1 MAPRPATTA
10 RAGFA
15 LTELSLSVLL
25 LGSMMIMAGF
35 AADRGMGV
43 LRQHRG
49 EQQLIGAVQ
58 RAVQRVTRELEFA
71 GLGAMTPRNTSPLW
85 SESLSFRGCQGYD
98 EGAASVAWSDVRTL
112 RLEYEPGES
121 DDGADNDG
129 DGLVDEGQLVW
140 LENEGAPEEQR
151 IVLAHGVAEYLQ
163 GETPDGDDDNGNGLV
178 DERGF
183 ALSFEGAVVT
193 IHLSLQT
200 AGANGTIAKTLETSV
215 SVHN

>member
-1 MAPRPATTA
+1 MQPPPSAPA
-10 RAGFA
+10 RSGFTLAELA
-15 LTELSLSVLL
+15 LSMLL
-25 LGSMMIMAGF
+25 LGSLVMMAGF

-58 RAVQRVTRELEFA
+58 RVLQRVVRELEFS
-71 GLGAMTPRNTSPLW
+71 GLGGMTPRNASPLW
-85 SESLSFRGCQGYD
+85 AETLTYRICRGYD
-98 EGAASVAWSDVRTL
+98 DGTGALAWSEERQL

-121 DDGADNDG
+121 DDGVDNDG

-140 LENEGAPEEQR
+140 IEGEGTPEEQR
-151 IVLAHGVAEYLQ
+151 IVLAHGVAEFLQ
-163 GETPDGDDDNGNGLV
+163 GETLDGDDDNGNGLV

-183 ALSFEGAVVT
+183 ALSFQDSVATVR
-193 IHLSLQT
+193 ISLQQ
-200 AGANGTIAKTLETSV
+200 AGANGVITKTLETSV